1 MMNAGA
7 YGGEMKQ
14 VLESVAVMTPEGEV
28 KTLREDELELG
39 YRTSIVAKKNY
50 IVLEA
55 VIRLEP
61 GDAGDIRSYMEE
73 LKEKRVS
80 KQPSGIPQR
89 GEHVQTAGGVFC
101 RQADRGCRTAGISV

>member
-1 MMNAGA
+1 M
-7 YGGEMKQ
+7 
-14 VLESVAVMTPEGEV
+14 
-28 KTLREDELELG
+28 G

-73 LKEKRVS
+73 LKRKKSV
-80 KQPSGIPQR
+80 KAAVGIPQR
-89 GEHVQTAGGVFC
+89 GGARSNGRRGILQAG
-101 RQADRGCRTAGISV
+101 

>member
-28 KTLREDELELG
+28 KTLRKDELELG

-73 LKEKRVS
+73 LKKECQSSRWNS
-80 KQPSGIPQR
+80 PARGARSNGRRGILQ
-89 GEHVQTAGGVFC
+89 AG
-101 RQADRGCRTAGISV
+101 